1 MNSGL
6 VGSLDNGIQP
16 TKFSRLLIPSNQDSR
31 QLHSPRE
38 LQLRTNYI
46 LPSDQPD
53 ACSIS
58 SVDVLSSNDLKFMD
72 DSTSSSSSLSS
83 SLSGTIDAGSESSS
97 GSISQAHTDKLSV
110 TRSSLSGGTVG
121 VSDRFSCRNDPT
133 NHQQDPHIP
142 QPFGTTKTLN
152 SAGKP
157 AQIKPTNSSSLVNS
171 SCLSGSTS
179 PAEYHHPSPAST
191 PSRIPVPTRVGTLK
205 SSSLSVG
212 TKNLRISSPPLAV
225 PLHVNGSK
233 SLSLRLDESGRRPT
247 TTPEL
252 GNKDRHPSI
261 NGSADIHASSFKFL
275 NGDASESGDPSI
287 LPPAVMSNAG
297 DNKPTTF
304 HSTAVNNPDQQTTVT
319 TVYRHRLASS
329 PEAISVPLESS
340 NGFDSFSLDPVDS
353 EDARLRDFLLRIS
366 DSESDTE
373 SIAESIYHQP
383 PKAADRSAASRL
395 AKRLFHL
402 DGFRITDVAKHLCKR
417 NDFSQLVGEEFSSF
431 FDFSNQRL
439 DVALRS
445 FLNTF
450 SLTGETQERERVLL
464 HFSRRYHACNPEA
477 HVNEDACHTLVCAL
491 MLLNTDLHNQGVTRK
506 MSCQEFIQNL
516 VQIPCGES
524 FSRDELK
531 TLYNA
536 IKQEPIRWPHSDTN
550 MLGFV
555 NLYYSGPHNA
565 LTTGGSMHPGF
576 LTQTGGY
583 FPNPHQIPMMLGPS
597 GPVPATFGSYSMV
610 PYPYSQSP
618 FGPLPQSTLQ
628 QQHTFQN
635 GSISSTFFWTGQ
647 PNPALMGSPITPN
660 SSPAHFNT
668 SATNLASTVSEQIG
682 QSGRKISSVSCGN
695 QLVDLTLE
703 VNAREYMRGF
713 LVRKWVME
721 AYGKKTSLGRR
732 GWKVYYARLRDL
744 VLYLYKNAVIA
755 NAASRAEELHQLH
768 HHHQQQ
774 QQHCLNQ
781 LVAMQQQ
788 QQQQQV
794 DFMQQQQQ
802 QQQHSLMIQSDTETD
817 SEEPLVSESSTRL
830 NEENV
835 GLKEA
840 TIDVVHT
847 ERDAVCV
854 TDSSTDDSDAKVSS
868 QNSATDNRSNV
879 ESSVSDSTT
888 NATSALQSVCPTSP
902 ASAAGDVNAPLE
914 VTSLS
919 VPPLNLPSQTTP
931 FPFLNGPTFVLP
943 SIPPPETAIRIAHA
957 IASRATDYVKKS
969 NVFRLKTREGA
980 EYLFEVTDSKEL
992 DIWVERINFVA
1003 ALLSAP
1009 SMPGPIGS
1017 ERGFYR
1023 PHLPVTCTKLNIR
1036 EQLEEHQRRLIE
1048 LGRELTELRK
1058 RSVSADSKS
1067 LKSRTLSTKLSS
1079 DDTVKSQA
1087 SGEGVVDSTTMT
1099 HRPPDSTGNKD
1110 EVDVPTQRTTDSV
1123 SGINSSPT
1131 ASGDGAATTGDA
1143 TTPINSGTSAT
1154 SSLMSV
1160 FSTASLGR
1168 RRKTSSGSIS
1178 DGASLPIMTAK
1189 QRAEHEERIQF
1200 TESEIN
1206 RYKIYAR
1213 LLESE
1218 LFRMQQ
1224 SSAAVAHAAAL
1235 AAATNNYS
1243 PYMNPYGMPVPA
1255 GPMAPTPQYTCPV
1268 GIGPS
1273 YLSLQSPTPPPPPP
1287 PRYFAPR
1294 DAAGP
1299 HISKNLMPLAV
1310 LGPPEVLNEESS
1322 PSMSTAELTTDSHCN
1337 DPALISSTTM
1347 TPSSETAEDGFVSPI
1362 IYSVPSTIPSALG
1375 NRHRGLTYP
1384 YYGPQLPPP
1393 TPYSPSVSGRF
1404 YPHPRQWRTPPHSIS
1419 YRQQSIFASGGRTNG
1434 LLLNGNR
1441 LTEEDNSAVDLPPS
1455 LSSSNSPGDASIPD
1469 CTETPSN
1476 RTSPAS
1482 GIVPDKF
1489 KLPQSSH
1496 SLCPTTDGMLYE
1508 IV

>member
-1 MNSGL
+1 MNTSL

-31 QLHSPRE
+31 QLHSPGE
-38 LQLRTNYI
+38 LQLRTNCI
-46 LPSDQPD
+46 ISSDQPD

-58 SVDVLSSNDLKFMD
+58 SVDLLSSNDLKFMD

-83 SLSGTIDAGSESSS
+83 SLSGTIDAGSETSS
-97 GSISQAHTDKLSV
+97 GSINQAHTDK
-110 TRSSLSGGTVG
+110 RSSLSGCTGG
-121 VSDRFSCRNDPT
+121 VPDRFSCRNDSAK
-133 NHQQDPHIP
+133 HRQDSHIP
-142 QPFGTTKTLN
+142 HTSCTTTTLS
-152 SAGKP
+152 SAKKP
-157 AQIKPTNSSSLVNS
+157 TQIKPTNSSSLVNS
-171 SCLSGSTS
+171 PCLSDSTGLT
-179 PAEYHHPSPAST
+179 EYHPSPAST

-205 SSSLSVG
+205 SSLLSTG
-212 TKNLRISSPPLAV
+212 AKNLRISSPPLAV

-233 SLSLRLDESGRRPT
+233 SLSLRLGEAGRRPAT
-247 TTPEL
+247 TSEQASED
-252 GNKDRHPSI
+252 GHPSV
-261 NGSADIHASSFKFL
+261 NGSADIHNYSFKFL
-275 NGDASESGDPSI
+275 NGDAPESGDPSI
-287 LPPAVMSNAG
+287 LASVEPSSAG
-297 DNKPTTF
+297 DDKSTTF
-304 HSTAVNNPDQQTTVT
+304 HSATVNNPDQQTTVT

-329 PEAISVPLESS
+329 PEAISVLPESS

-353 EDARLRDFLLRIS
+353 EDTRLRDFLLRIS

-516 VQIPCGES
+516 IQIPCGES

-531 TLYNA
+531 ALYNA
-536 IKQEPIRWPHSDTN
+536 IKQEPIRWPQSDAN

-565 LTTGGSMHPGF
+565 LTVGGSMHPGF
-576 LTQTGGY
+576 LAQTGGY

-610 PYPYSQSP
+610 PYSYSQSP
-618 FGPLPQSTLQ
+618 FGPFPQSTLQ
-628 QQHTFQN
+628 QQQVFQN
-635 GSISSTFFWTGQ
+635 GSVPSTFFWAGQ
-647 PNPALMGSPITPN
+647 PNPALMSLPITPN
-660 SSPAHFNT
+660 SSPALFNT
-668 SATNLASTVSEQIG
+668 SAANLASTVSEQIG
-682 QSGRKISSVSCGN
+682 QNGRKISSVSGSN
-695 QLVDLTLE
+695 QLVDLTVE
-703 VNAREYMRGF
+703 INAREYMRGF

-768 HHHQQQ
+768 HQQQQQ

-781 LVAMQQQ
+781 LVAIQQQ
-788 QQQQQV
+788 QHV
-794 DFMQQQQQ
+794 DFMQQQQ
-802 QQQHSLMIQSDTETD
+802 HSLMVQSGTRTD
-817 SEEPLVSESSTRL
+817 SEQPPVSEPSTRMS
-830 NEENV
+830 EENV
-835 GLKEA
+835 DLKE
-840 TIDVVHT
+840 TTVDIDHT
-847 ERDAVCV
+847 ERDAACV
-854 TDSSTDDSDAKVSS
+854 TDSSADDLGAKMSS
-868 QNSATDNRSNV
+868 QNFAIDSKPNV
-879 ESSVSDSTT
+879 EASMTDSST
-888 NATSALQSVCPTSP
+888 NATPALQSVCPTSTTN
-902 ASAAGDVNAPLE
+902 AAGDVSSPSEA
-914 VTSLS
+914 TSLS
-919 VPPLNLPSQTTP
+919 VPPLNLPSQTPP
-931 FPFLNGPTFVLP
+931 FPFLSGPTFVPP

-957 IASRATDYVKKS
+957 LASRATDYVKKS

-1058 RSVSADSKS
+1058 RSVTIDSKS
-1067 LKSRTLSTKLSS
+1067 LKSRTLSTKPSS
-1079 DDTVKSQA
+1079 DDTVKSEA
-1087 SGEGVVDSTTMT
+1087 FGESVVDSTNVT
-1099 HRPPDSTGNKD
+1099 HRPPDPIGNKD

-1123 SGINSSPT
+1123 SGMNSTPNAVGS
-1131 ASGDGAATTGDA
+1131 AAAAIGDA
-1143 TTPINSGTSAT
+1143 TTITNVGTSAT

-1178 DGASLPIMTAK
+1178 DGTSLPIMTAK

-1235 AAATNNYS
+1235 AAAANNYS

-1255 GPMAPTPQYTCPV
+1255 GPMTPTPQYTCPI

-1294 DAAGP
+1294 DAVSS
-1299 HISKNLMPLAV
+1299 HLSKNMMPLAV
-1310 LGPPEVLNEESS
+1310 LGPPEALNEESS
-1322 PSMSTAELTTDSHCN
+1322 SSVSSAELTTDSQCS
-1337 DPALISSTTM
+1337 DLAVVSSTTL
-1347 TPSSETAEDGFVSPI
+1347 TPSTETAEDGFVSPVM
-1362 IYSVPSTIPSALG
+1362 YSGPTTIPSALG

-1404 YPHPRQWRTPPHSIS
+1404 YPHPRQWRTPPHAIS
-1419 YRQQSIFASGGRTNG
+1419 YRQQSLFAPGGRTNG

-1441 LTEEDNSAVDLPPS
+1441 LTEEDNSTLDLPSS
-1455 LSSSNSPGDASIPD
+1455 LPSSNSPGDASIPD
-1469 CTETPSN
+1469 CTETSSN

-1482 GIVPDKF
+1482 GVVPDKF
-1489 KLPQSSH
+1489 KLPQSSQP
-1496 SLCPTTDGMLYE
+1496 LCSTTESMFYE

>member
-16 TKFSRLLIPSNQDSR
+16 TRFSRLLIPSNQDSR

-83 SLSGTIDAGSESSS
+83 SLSGTVDAGSETSS
-97 GSISQAHTDKLSV
+97 GSINQAHTDKLSV
-110 TRSSLSGGTVG
+110 TRSSLSGCTVG
-121 VSDRFSCRNDPT
+121 VSDRFSCRNDP
-133 NHQQDPHIP
+133 NKHQQDSQAP
-142 QPFGTTKTLN
+142 QTFGTTTTLS
-152 SAGKP
+152 SAKKA

-171 SCLSGSTS
+171 SCLSDSTGLT
-179 PAEYHHPSPAST
+179 EYHHPSPAST

-205 SSSLSVG
+205 SSLLSTG
-212 TKNLRISSPPLAV
+212 TKNRRISSPPLAV

-252 GNKDRHPSI
+252 AIKDGHPSV
-261 NGSADIHASSFKFL
+261 NGSADIHASSFKFV

-287 LPPAVMSNAG
+287 LPSVVMSNAS
-297 DNKPTTF
+297 DNKPTTS
-304 HSTAVNNPDQQTTVT
+304 HSTAVNNPDQQTSMT

-329 PEAISVPLESS
+329 PEAMSVPPESS

-353 EDARLRDFLLRIS
+353 EDARLRDFLLRMS

-516 VQIPCGES
+516 IQIPCGES

-531 TLYNA
+531 VLYNA

-576 LTQTGGY
+576 LTQAGGY

-628 QQHTFQN
+628 QQHAFQN
-635 GSISSTFFWTGQ
+635 GSIPSTFFWTGQ
-647 PNPALMGSPITPN
+647 PNPALMSSPITPN

-668 SATNLASTVSEQIG
+668 SAANLASAVSEPIG

-768 HHHQQQ
+768 HQQQQQ

-788 QQQQQV
+788 QV
-794 DFMQQQQQ
+794 DFMQ
-802 QQQHSLMIQSDTETD
+802 QQQHSLMIQSDIETD
-817 SEEPLVSESSTRL
+817 SEEPPVSESSTRMD
-830 NEENV
+830 EENI

-840 TIDVVHT
+840 TIDINHT

-854 TDSSTDDSDAKVSS
+854 TDPSADDPDTKVSS
-868 QNSATDNRSNV
+868 QNSATDSRPNI
-879 ESSVSDSTT
+879 ESSLGDATT
-888 NATSALQSVCPTSP
+888 NATPALQSVCPTSP
-902 ASAAGDVNAPLE
+902 TNVAGDVSTPLE
-914 VTSLS
+914 VTSLN
-919 VPPLNLPSQTTP
+919 VPPLNLPSQTP
-931 FPFLNGPTFVLP
+931 AFPFLNGPTFVLP

-1058 RSVSADSKS
+1058 RSVSVDSKS
-1067 LKSRTLSTKLSS
+1067 LKSRTLSTKPSG
-1079 DDTVKSQA
+1079 DDTIKSEA
-1087 SGEGVVDSTTMT
+1087 SREGVMDSTNMT
-1099 HRPPDSTGNKD
+1099 HRPPDSTGDKD
-1110 EVDVPTQRTTDSV
+1110 EVDVPTQRTNDSV

-1131 ASGDGAATTGDA
+1131 ALGSAAATTGDA
-1143 TTPINSGTSAT
+1143 TTPVNPGTSAT

-1206 RYKIYAR
+1206 RYKTYAR

-1235 AAATNNYS
+1235 AAAANNYS

-1255 GPMAPTPQYTCPV
+1255 GPMAPAPQYTCPV
-1268 GIGPS
+1268 GIGSS

-1287 PRYFAPR
+1287 RYFAPR
-1294 DAAGP
+1294 DVASP

-1310 LGPPEVLNEESS
+1310 LGPPEVLNEESG
-1322 PSMSTAELTTDSHCN
+1322 PSMCTAELTTDSQCS

-1347 TPSSETAEDGFVSPI
+1347 TSSTETADDGLASPVI
-1362 IYSVPSTIPSALG
+1362 CSAPTTIPSALG

-1404 YPHPRQWRTPPHSIS
+1404 YPHPRQWRTPPHAIG
-1419 YRQQSIFASGGRTNG
+1419 YRQQSLFAPGGRTNG

-1441 LTEEDNSAVDLPPS
+1441 LTEEDNSTADLPPS

-1469 CTETPSN
+1469 CAETSSN

-1482 GIVPDKF
+1482 GVVPDKF
-1489 KLPQSSH
+1489 KLPQSSQP
-1496 SLCPTTDGMLYE
+1496 LCPTTDGMFYE

>member
-1 MNSGL
+1 MASGGSLSVACLILLFVCVPVTDNYSLHHSIHAHNFLLKMYAYPAGSEFGMNTGL

-83 SLSGTIDAGSESSS
+83 SLSGTIDAGSETSS
-97 GSISQAHTDKLSV
+97 GSINQSHTDKLSV
-110 TRSSLSGGTVG
+110 TRSSLSGCTVG

-133 NHQQDPHIP
+133 KHQQDSHVL
-142 QPFGTTKTLN
+142 QTFGTTTTLS
-152 SAGKP
+152 SAKKP
-157 AQIKPTNSSSLVNS
+157 TQIKPTNSSSLANS
-171 SCLSGSTS
+171 SCLSDSTGL
-179 PAEYHHPSPAST
+179 AEHHHPSPAST

-205 SSSLSVG
+205 SSSLSAG

-233 SLSLRLDESGRRPT
+233 SSSIRLDESGRRPA

-252 GNKDRHPSI
+252 AIKDGHPSVNGSADI
-261 NGSADIHASSFKFL
+261 HASSFKILLVIPSLVLLFSDPAGSEFGMNTGLVGSLDNGIQPTKFSRLLIPSNQDSRQLHSPRELQLRTNYILPSDQPDACSISSVDVLSSNDLKFMDDSTSSSSSLSSSLSGTIDAGSETSSGSINQSHTDKLSVTRSSLSGCTVGVSDRFSCRNDPTKHQQDSHVLQTFGTTTTLSSAKKPTQIKPTNSSSLANSSCLSDSTGLAEHHHPSPASTPSRIPVPTRVGTLKSSSLSAGTKNLRISSPPLAVPLHVNGSKSSSIRLDESGRRPATTPELAIKDGHPSVNGSADIHASSFKFL
-275 NGDASESGDPSI
+275 NGDAPESGDLSI
-287 LPPAVMSNAG
+287 LPSAVTSRAG
-297 DNKPTTF
+297 DTKLTTF
-304 HSTAVNNPDQQTTVT
+304 HSTTVNDPDQKTTVT

-329 PEAISVPLESS
+329 PEAISVPPESS

-353 EDARLRDFLLRIS
+353 EDTRFRDFLLRIS

-477 HVNEDACHTLVCAL
+477 HVNEGEIVFLIVHILNQNDFSQLVGEEFSSFFDFSNQRLDVALRSFLNTFSLTGETQERERVLLHFSRRYHACNPEAHVNEDACHTLVCAL

-531 TLYNA
+531 VLYNA

-565 LTTGGSMHPGF
+565 LTAGGSIHPGF

-583 FPNPHQIPMMLGPS
+583 FPNPHQIPMMMGPS

-618 FGPLPQSTLQ
+618 FGPVPQSTIQ
-628 QQHTFQN
+628 QQHAFQN
-635 GSISSTFFWTGQ
+635 GSIPSTFFWTGQ
-647 PNPALMGSPITPN
+647 SNPALMSSPITSN
-660 SSPAHFNT
+660 SSPALFNT
-668 SATNLASTVSEQIG
+668 SVANLASSVSEQIG

-768 HHHQQQ
+768 HQQQQQ

-788 QQQQQV
+788 QQQQA
-794 DFMQQQQQ
+794 DFMQQ
-802 QQQHSLMIQSDTETD
+802 QQQHSLMIQSDAETD
-817 SEEPLVSESSTRL
+817 SEEPPVSESSTRV
-830 NEENV
+830 NEENI
-835 GLKEA
+835 GLKET
-840 TIDVVHT
+840 TIDIDHK

-854 TDSSTDDSDAKVSS
+854 NDSSADDSDAKVSS
-868 QNSATDNRSNV
+868 QNSAADSRPNV
-879 ESSVSDSTT
+879 ESSLADSTMNIT
-888 NATSALQSVCPTSP
+888 PAQQSICPTSTT
-902 ASAAGDVNAPLE
+902 SAAGDVSTPLE
-914 VTSLS
+914 VTSLG
-919 VPPLNLPSQTTP
+919 V
-931 FPFLNGPTFVLP
+931 
-943 SIPPPETAIRIAHA
+943 
-957 IASRATDYVKKS
+957 SR
-969 NVFRLKTREGA
+969 
-980 EYLFEVTDSKEL
+980 
-992 DIWVERINFVA
+992 
-1003 ALLSAP
+1003 
-1009 SMPGPIGS
+1009 
-1017 ERGFYR
+1017 
-1023 PHLPVTCTKLNIR
+1023 
-1036 EQLEEHQRRLIE
+1036 
-1048 LGRELTELRK
+1048 
-1058 RSVSADSKS
+1058 
-1067 LKSRTLSTKLSS
+1067 
-1079 DDTVKSQA
+1079 
-1087 SGEGVVDSTTMT
+1087 
-1099 HRPPDSTGNKD
+1099 
-1110 EVDVPTQRTTDSV
+1110 
-1123 SGINSSPT
+1123 
-1131 ASGDGAATTGDA
+1131 
-1143 TTPINSGTSAT
+1143 
-1154 SSLMSV
+1154 
-1160 FSTASLGR
+1160 
-1168 RRKTSSGSIS
+1168 
-1178 DGASLPIMTAK
+1178 
-1189 QRAEHEERIQF
+1189 
-1200 TESEIN
+1200 
-1206 RYKIYAR
+1206 
-1213 LLESE
+1213 
-1218 LFRMQQ
+1218 
-1224 SSAAVAHAAAL
+1224 
-1235 AAATNNYS
+1235 
-1243 PYMNPYGMPVPA
+1243 
-1255 GPMAPTPQYTCPV
+1255 
-1268 GIGPS
+1268 
-1273 YLSLQSPTPPPPPP
+1273 
-1287 PRYFAPR
+1287 
-1294 DAAGP
+1294 
-1299 HISKNLMPLAV
+1299 
-1310 LGPPEVLNEESS
+1310 
-1322 PSMSTAELTTDSHCN
+1322 
-1337 DPALISSTTM
+1337 
-1347 TPSSETAEDGFVSPI
+1347 
-1362 IYSVPSTIPSALG
+1362 
-1375 NRHRGLTYP
+1375 
-1384 YYGPQLPPP
+1384 
-1393 TPYSPSVSGRF
+1393 
-1404 YPHPRQWRTPPHSIS
+1404 
-1419 YRQQSIFASGGRTNG
+1419 
-1434 LLLNGNR
+1434 
-1441 LTEEDNSAVDLPPS
+1441 
-1455 LSSSNSPGDASIPD
+1455 
-1469 CTETPSN
+1469 
-1476 RTSPAS
+1476 
-1482 GIVPDKF
+1482 
-1489 KLPQSSH
+1489 
-1496 SLCPTTDGMLYE
+1496 
-1508 IV
+1508 